1 MNDKE
6 VNLPEIIQL
15 PKGHSDFYQDEL
27 ALPTQI
33 IEKVLREY
41 YSCFEWKKK

>member
-6 VNLPEIIQL
+6 VNLPEIVQL

-27 ALPTQI
+27 ALAAQI
-33 IEKVLREY
+33 IEKVLRKH
-41 YSCFEWKKK
+41 YSCFESKKK